1 MIFDGK
7 LTLSTRT
14 GLQIDLHHTLH
25 TSHQELALWCNQAS
39 DATAHIQTALER
51 LYQLL
56 PLQIVEEETI
66 IGSQPHTIIDRII
79 HQHSCK
85 IQERLMLGIYH
96 KRNDPARLLEI
107 HHSNARTPGAYPQ
120 IPPVIGSKRGNTV
133 VGQTGICHRIMGK
146 VPAARSQSIESALY
160 GSYPQGAIRGCIHCI
175 HRIRRK
181 TGWIRCIV
189 LEKFQLQLAWCQL
202 GDTTRFGTY
211 PDLSIL
217 RQQAVYK
224 VATQRIYTAT
234 IPMLDRTSLII
245 YNIHTTEGTHQ
256 ELIILCDGKTRYHLM
271 LE

>member
-1 MIFDGK
+1 
-7 LTLSTRT
+7 
-14 GLQIDLHHTLH
+14 
-25 TSHQELALWCNQAS
+25 
-39 DATAHIQTALER
+39 
-51 LYQLL
+51 
-56 PLQIVEEETI
+56 
-66 IGSQPHTIIDRII
+66 
-79 HQHSCK
+79 
-85 IQERLMLGIYH
+85 MLGIYH

-107 HHSNARTPGAYPQ
+107 HHCNARTPGAYPQ

-160 GSYPQGAIRGCIHCI
+160 GSYPQGAIRGCIHRI

-217 RQQAVYK
+217 SQQAVYK
-224 VATQRIYTAT
+224 VATQRIHTAT